1 MEYLTRW
8 RMMLACERLR
18 VSAEPVGVIAR
29 AVGYEGEGAFGKA
42 FKRVIGCTPRASRN
56 GERRQIA
63 A

>member
-1 MEYLTRW
+1 
-8 RMMLACERLR
+8 MMLACERLR